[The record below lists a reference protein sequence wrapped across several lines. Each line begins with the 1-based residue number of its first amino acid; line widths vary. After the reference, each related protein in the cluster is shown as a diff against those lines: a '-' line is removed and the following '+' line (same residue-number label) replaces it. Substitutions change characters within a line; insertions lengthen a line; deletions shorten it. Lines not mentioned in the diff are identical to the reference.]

1 MTRARARRRTA
12 ALPAYDHVALFL
24 PVSLVNDIKD
34 ACAKVDGLDGLDGST
49 QRPANAGPRTPA
61 QRPVRMSP
69 PLLSRRELRRLVAE
83 MVD

>member
-1 MTRARARRRTA
+1 MHIDVT
-12 ALPAYDHVALFL
+12 
-24 PVSLVNDIKD
+24 
-34 ACAKVDGLDGLDGST
+34 
-49 QRPANAGPRTPA
+49 RPAIAGPRTPA